1 MGEGRAIVKRCP
13 PAPSAVALAAF
24 AAVILMAMPFRE
36 ALAQAEIPPP
46 VQPSADP
53 GLDQPLDRAFE
64 AEPAPARPLLAAILQ
79 GLNKT
84 TARVS
89 TIEAPIGVVARF
101 GTLEITA
108 RACKKKPP
116 TEPPE
121 STAFLEIVDVR
132 PDSPSVAI
140 FTGWMFASSPAISA
154 LEHPVYDV
162 WVIDC
167 AQIAGGDTADHPP
180 SQEEAVPAD

>member
-1 MGEGRAIVKRCP
+1 MGLRRVTVKPCL
-13 PAPSAVALAAF
+13 PATAAL
-24 AAVILMAMPFRE
+24 AAVILACAPLGE
-36 ALAQAEIPPP
+36 AYAQAETP
-46 VQPSADP
+46 
-53 GLDQPLDRAFE
+53 
-64 AEPAPARPLLAAILQ
+64 PAPEPELDPVPSRPLQAAILQ

-89 TIEAPIGVVARF
+89 KIEAPIGAVARF

-132 PDSPSVAI
+132 PDSPSVTI

-162 WVIDC
+162 WVVDC
-167 AQIAGGDTADHPP
+167 ELIGGGTAEPPP
-180 SQEEAVPAD
+180 SQDGAAPADRVPAGSQ

>member
-1 MGEGRAIVKRCP
+1 MTMKRCW
-13 PAPSAVALAAF
+13 PAIGVLAA
-24 AAVILMAMPFRE
+24 VMLMAMPAHE
-36 ALAQAEIPPP
+36 ALAQAETPPQVP
-46 VQPSADP
+46 PSEDP
-53 GLDQPLDRAFE
+53 GLGELPGQDFD
-64 AEPAPARPLLAAILQ
+64 AETALVPARPLQAAILQ

-89 TIEAPIGVVARF
+89 TIEAPIGTVARF

-108 RACKKKPP
+108 RACEKKPP
-116 TEPPE
+116 TETPE

-132 PDSPSVAI
+132 PDSPSVPI

-167 AQIAGGDTADHPP
+167 TQIGDGDTAELP
-180 SQEEAVPAD
+180 SSQDEAAPAAQELAAP

>member
-1 MGEGRAIVKRCP
+1 MSELGFVG
-13 PAPSAVALAAF
+13 AF
-24 AAVILMAMPFRE
+24 AAMAGVVLIGSPPGE
-36 ALAQAEIPPP
+36 ALAQAEAPHQ
-46 VQPSADP
+46 VQPSEDSS
-53 GLDQPLDRAFE
+53 LDQLLDQSLE
-64 AEPAPARPLLAAILQ
+64 AEPAPARTLQAAILQ

-89 TIEAPIGVVARF
+89 TIEAPIGILARF

-116 TEPPE
+116 TETPE

-154 LEHPVYDV
+154 LEHPVYDI

-167 AQIAGGDTADHPP
+167 AQIGGFFGR
-180 SQEEAVPAD
+180 